1 MKKFLSIALLIT
13 INMVL
18 FLTGCNSLKYQGV
31 SEESLNKKTKVT
43 FWAATITSEREEFFK
58 KFQKEVSETYPDIEL
73 ELVGIPGDL
82 SAYRQK
88 VDVAIAAGKAPDITN
103 DFRSSLI
110 TNGYYEDLTSYFD
123 KWEDKDKINS
133 NLINSI
139 KSYAPSGNGLYA
151 LPYSSQTWNLWIR
164 SDWLKEKGLEVPGD
178 WNQFFNT
185 VEKLTD
191 KEKNKYGLAIRGG
204 TGSSNTLEILM
215 YSYSGIANYFTSDGK
230 CTINNPRNLEFAEKY
245 LGCFNKFTD
254 QNDLIKSWTELA
266 NSFQSGK
273 AGIVV
278 HNLGSGKS
286 MVTAFD
292 NDTSKFQAS
301 KFPVS
306 VNGYIVEP
314 GIMPL
319 GLSMSSKSENKDAVW
334 KVMRLY
340 LKKDINT
347 EYCKVYGEIP
357 ANMESRK
364 DCFFKNTQYMSIGVD
379 LENSKD
385 VKFTDNPY
393 YLPTYSNIQS
403 EMDSAIQKV
412 MSRQMT
418 AKEMLDKWAGLL
430 EKAKKDYD
438 NSLNK

>member
-1 MKKFLSIALLIT
+1 MKKLVSIALMIT
-13 INMVL
+13 INILLV
-18 FLTGCNSLKYQGV
+18 GCSSLKYQVV

-43 FWAATITSEREEFFK
+43 FWAATITSEREAFFK
-58 KFQKEVSETYPDIEL
+58 EFQKEVSENYPDIEL
-73 ELVGIPGDL
+73 EFVGIPGDL

-123 KWEDKDKINS
+123 NWEDKDKINPD
-133 NLINSI
+133 LINSI
-139 KSYAPSGNGLYA
+139 KAYDPSGNGLYA
-151 LPYSSQTWNLWIR
+151 LPYSSQTWNLWLR
-164 SDWLKEKGLEVPGD
+164 SDWLKEKGLEVPSN
-178 WNQFFNT
+178 WNQFFST

-191 KEKNKYGLAIRGG
+191 KDKNKYGLAIRGG

-215 YSYSGIANYFTSDGK
+215 YSYSGIVNYFTPEGK
-230 CTINNPRNLEFAEKY
+230 STINNPKNLEFAEKY
-245 LGCFNKFTD
+245 LGCYNKFTD

-273 AGIVV
+273 SGIVV

-286 MVTAFD
+286 MSTAFN

-306 VNGYIVEP
+306 ANGYIVEP

-334 KVMRLY
+334 KVMKLY
-340 LKKDINT
+340 LNKEINA

-357 ANMESRK
+357 ANIEARK
-364 DCFFKNTQYMSIGVD
+364 DNFFKDTQYMSIGVD
-379 LENSKD
+379 LENSKN

-403 EMDSAIQKV
+403 QMDSVIQKV
-412 MSRQMT
+412 MSKQMT
-418 AKEMLDKWAGLL
+418 AKEMLDKWAELL
-430 EKAKKDYD
+430 EKAKRDYD
-438 NSLNK
+438 NSLRK